1 MRMTPEFERK
11 VIRLV
16 IESERWL
23 KVALVLTAVWVLV
36 EIAWAFLP
44 GRAANRVV
52 HPQAHPA
59 SDPLFVGHEPAASAQ
74 DCLHPALHYD
84 LQPCM
89 MQIAEGGR

>member
-1 MRMTPEFERK
+1 MTPEFERK
-11 VIRLV
+11 VIHLV

-23 KVALVLTAVWVLV
+23 KAALVITAVWVLV

-52 HPQAHPA
+52 RPHAHPA
-59 SDPLFVGHEPAASAQ
+59 SDPLFVGHEPAASFT

-89 MQIAEGGR
+89 VQIARRGQ

>member
-1 MRMTPEFERK
+1 MTPEFERK

-23 KVALVLTAVWVLV
+23 KVALVLTAVWVLA

-44 GRAANRVV
+44 SHAVSRAV

-59 SDPLFVGHEPAASAQ
+59 SDPLAGRHEPAATVQ

-89 MQIAEGGR
+89 VQIAKGGR